1 MDRDSALAFAR
12 SWADAWNRRDLE
24 AVLLHFADDA
34 AFSSPRALEAVGAPT
49 VRGRGDLLRYWQKA
63 LARVQRLEF
72 SVRRV
77 LWDPESRELAIVYD
91 RELDGHRDRAVEIL
105 LLGAGDRIDRG
116 EVLYGVIPTSG
127 GVLARFAEYAAAFE
141 RSYADDD
148 WARLQPYFAPDARYQ
163 VEGGP
168 PLGGAW
174 QGRAQLLDQL
184 HASVNAL
191 DRRFD
196 ERRIELLG
204 PPRSGPDWIEADWRS
219 TYRKAGLPDL
229 VFSGRERAEF
239 CDERILVLAD
249 RLEPGADAR
258 IRDYLA
264 RYLSS

>member
-1 MDRDSALAFAR
+1 VDRDSALAFAR
-12 SWADAWNRRDLE
+12 GWADAWNRRDLE
-24 AVLLHFADDA
+24 AILLHFADDV

-49 VRGRGDLLRYWQKA
+49 VRGKVDLLRYWQKA

-77 LWDPESRELAIVYD
+77 LWDPETRELAIVYD
-91 RELDGHRDRAVEIL
+91 REVDGRRDRAVEIL
-105 LLGAGDRIDRG
+105 RLGAGDRIERG
-116 EVLYGVIPTSG
+116 EVLYGVIPGSG
-127 GVLARFAEYAAAFE
+127 GALARFAEYAAAFE
-141 RSYADDD
+141 RTYADDD
-148 WARLQPYFAPDARYQ
+148 WARLEPYFAPDARYQ

-174 QGRAQLLDQL
+174 AGRAQLLDAL
-184 HASVNAL
+184 RASVNAL

-204 PPRSGPDWIEADWRS
+204 APRTGSDWVEADWRS

-229 VFSGRERAEF
+229 VFSGFERAEF
-239 CDERILVLAD
+239 SGDQIRILAD

-258 IRDYLA
+258 IRAYLA
-264 RYLSS
+264 RYLG